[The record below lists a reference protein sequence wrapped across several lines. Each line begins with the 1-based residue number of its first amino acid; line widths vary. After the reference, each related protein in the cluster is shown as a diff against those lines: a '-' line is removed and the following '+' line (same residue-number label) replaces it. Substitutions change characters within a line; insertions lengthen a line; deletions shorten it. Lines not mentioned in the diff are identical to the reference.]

1 MAIKIDG
8 LSGAIAQELQTY
20 TKEVIEKINE
30 TGAQIAKAGAKKLK
44 ETSPKNTGDYAKG
57 WTVKKQT
64 EYGKPTSYII
74 HNKKH
79 YRLTHLLEKGWTMRN
94 GKRHGP
100 VKEHI
105 GPVEEEVVNEYTKAV
120 EGAIADASK

>member
-8 LSGAIAQELQTY
+8 LSSAIAQELQNY
-20 TKEVIEKINE
+20 TKEVVEKINE
-30 TGAQIAKAGAKKLK
+30 AGAQISKDGVKKLK
-44 ETSPKNTGDYAKG
+44 ETSPKNTGAYAKG
-57 WTVKKQT
+57 WTVKKEEQ
-64 EYGKPTSYII
+64 YGKPTSYII